1 MEHTVYK
8 VKNQRPAARSRRP
21 RSSREPL
28 DLYFDQARRYPR
40 LTAPQERAALVRLVE
55 LRRERWAALVS
66 LPALRSAVLAAALE
80 AAERSP
86 GELADPT
93 DAALGDPTC
102 TTDPTSVR
110 ALDDCSSPS
119 VELPEG
125 AIDCAYASLVR
136 DDCDR
141 PSSEASPSSLDCPV
155 EPSSISVA
163 EAAFVAR
170 LESLDVDGTIAE
182 RLVDAALAVVRGA
195 PQDELPPEALEGTD
209 PERYY
214 GVIRC
219 AADRYLRARNRFV
232 CSNLRL
238 VAMVA
243 DRYSGRSMALADRVQ
258 EGNLG
263 LIKAVERFDPEHGT
277 RFSTYAVWWIRH
289 AITRALVDRGRTVR
303 IPAHL
308 HAIFTKVRAART
320 ELEGRLGR
328 TARLSE
334 LAEAVELPVGK
345 VRVALEAMSLRS
357 VALDASDGDDEQPS
371 WGDRLGTPAPQAE
384 IDAHLDARR
393 NETLACRALANLG
406 VMERHILERRF
417 ELHGMPRM
425 TLEALGQ
432 HYHLSRERIRQI
444 QNRALA
450 AIRHEVES
458 SPLGGLAFA

>member
-1 MEHTVYK
+1 MEPTVYK
-8 VKNQRPAARSRRP
+8 VKNHKPAARSRRP

-40 LTAPQERAALVRLVE
+40 LSAAQERAALVRLVE

-66 LPALRSAVLAAALE
+66 LPALRPAVLA
-80 AAERSP
+80 
-86 GELADPT
+86 
-93 DAALGDPTC
+93 
-102 TTDPTSVR
+102 
-110 ALDDCSSPS
+110 
-119 VELPEG
+119 
-125 AIDCAYASLVR
+125 I
-136 DDCDR
+136 
-141 PSSEASPSSLDCPV
+141 
-155 EPSSISVA
+155 A
-163 EAAFVAR
+163 EAARQTTSELDDVELEVAEGGAPRCVPTASDAAAASEAALVAR
-170 LESLDVDGTIAE
+170 LESLDVDGTVAE
-182 RLVDAALAVVRGA
+182 RLVDAATAVVRGA
-195 PQDELPPEALEGTD
+195 PQDDLPCGVLAGVGSDELV
-209 PERYY
+209 RYHDR
-214 GVIRC
+214 VHR

-263 LIKAVERFDPEHGT
+263 LIKAVERFDPDHGT

-308 HAIFTKVRAART
+308 HAIFTKVRAVRT

-328 TARLSE
+328 PARLSE
-334 LAEAVELPVGK
+334 LADAVELPVGK
-345 VRVALEAMSLRS
+345 VRVAIEAMSLRA
-357 VALDASDGDDEQPS
+357 VALDASENDDDQPS

-384 IDAHLDARR
+384 IDAQLDACR

-450 AIRHEVES
+450 AIRQEVET
-458 SPLGGLAFA
+458 SPVGGLAFA

>member
-1 MEHTVYK
+1 MEPTVYK
-8 VKNQRPAARSRRP
+8 VKSHKPAARSRRP

-40 LTAPQERAALVRLVE
+40 LSASQERTALVRLVE
-55 LRRERWAALVS
+55 LRRERWTALVS
-66 LPALRSAVLAAALE
+66 LPALRPAVLAAATDP
-80 AAERSP
+80 AER
-86 GELADPT
+86 LAPT
-93 DAALGDPTC
+93 ETDDVFLTAPTGLTPEVSDAD
-102 TTDPTSVR
+102 V
-110 ALDDCSSPS
+110 DDDEPAAADAPCS
-119 VELPEG
+119 EE
-125 AIDCAYASLVR
+125 SL
-136 DDCDR
+136 
-141 PSSEASPSSLDCPV
+141 ST
-155 EPSSISVA
+155 A
-163 EAAFVAR
+163 EAALATQ
-170 LESLDVDGTIAE
+170 LEAFDVDGTIAE
-182 RLVDAALAVVRGA
+182 RLVEAATAAVRGLPQLELPVEALADVS
-195 PQDELPPEALEGTD
+195 PEELGRYH
-209 PERYY
+209 ER
-214 GVIRC
+214 VRC

-263 LIKAVERFDPEHGT
+263 LIKAVERFDPDHGT

-308 HAIFTKVRAART
+308 HAIFTKVRAVRS

-328 TARLSE
+328 PARMSE

-345 VRVALEAMSLRS
+345 VRVAIEAMSLRA
-357 VALDASDGDDEQPS
+357 VALDSSENDDDQPS

-384 IDAHLDARR
+384 IDARLDANR
-393 NETLACRALANLG
+393 NEVLACQALANLG

-417 ELHGMPRM
+417 ELHGVPRM

-450 AIRHEVES
+450 AIRHEVET
-458 SPLGGLAFA
+458 SPVGGLAFA

>member
-1 MEHTVYK
+1 MEPTVYK
-8 VKNQRPAARSRRP
+8 VKNHKPAARSRRP

-40 LTAPQERAALVRLVE
+40 LSASQERAALVRLVE
-55 LRRERWAALVS
+55 LRRERWAALIS
-66 LPALRSAVLAAALE
+66 LPALRPAMLAAAE
-80 AAERSP
+80 AAESAP
-86 GELADPT
+86 AELTEPA
-93 DAALGDPTC
+93 
-102 TTDPTSVR
+102 
-110 ALDDCSSPS
+110 
-119 VELPEG
+119 
-125 AIDCAYASLVR
+125 
-136 DDCDR
+136 
-141 PSSEASPSSLDCPV
+141 PSSELSDASEVVLVTAPEVLLGTPDRSLTAAEDRVGTASRSP
-155 EPSSISVA
+155 
-163 EAAFVAR
+163 EAALAAR
-170 LESLDVDGTIAE
+170 LEALDVDGTIAE
-182 RLVDAALAVVRGA
+182 RLVEAALAAVRGL
-195 PQDELPPEALEGTD
+195 PQLELPAEALVDATAEELEAYH
-209 PERYY
+209 ER
-214 GVIRC
+214 VRC

-263 LIKAVERFDPEHGT
+263 LIKAVERFDPDHGT

-308 HAIFTKVRAART
+308 HAIFTKVRAVRT

-328 TARLSE
+328 PARLSE
-334 LAEAVELPVGK
+334 LAEAVELPVSK
-345 VRVALEAMSLRS
+345 VRVAIEAMSLRA
-357 VALDASDGDDEQPS
+357 VALDSSENDDDQPS

-384 IDAHLDARR
+384 IDAQLDACR

-417 ELHGMPRM
+417 ELRGMPRM

-450 AIRHEVES
+450 AIRHEVET
-458 SPLGGLAFA
+458 SPLSGLAFA

>member
-1 MEHTVYK
+1 MEPMVYK
-8 VKNQRPAARSRRP
+8 VKSQKPAARSRRP

-40 LTAPQERAALVRLVE
+40 LSAAQERAALVRLVE

-66 LPALRSAVLAAALE
+66 LPALRPAMLAAVTE
-80 AAERSP
+80 AAERPEPS
-86 GELADPT
+86 ETDDAFLA
-93 DAALGDPTC
+93 A
-102 TTDPTSVR
+102 PTSPTEVTP
-110 ALDDCSSPS
+110 DDLGVGV
-119 VELPEG
+119 VEEDEAPAVL
-125 AIDCAYASLVR
+125 R
-136 DDCDR
+136 DTQSR
-141 PSSEASPSSLDCPV
+141 ITST
-155 EPSSISVA
+155 A
-163 EAAFVAR
+163 EATLVTE
-170 LESLDVDGTIAE
+170 LEAADVDGTIAE
-182 RLVDAALAVVRGA
+182 RLVDAALAAARGL
-195 PQDELPPEALEGTD
+195 PQLELPAEALANVSAEELEGYH
-209 PERYY
+209 ER
-214 GVIRC
+214 VRI

-263 LIKAVERFDPEHGT
+263 LIKAVERFDPDHGT

-308 HAIFTKVRAART
+308 HAIFTKVRAVRS

-328 TARLSE
+328 PARMTE
-334 LAEAVELPVGK
+334 LADAVELPVGK
-345 VRVALEAMSLRS
+345 VRVAIEAMSLRA
-357 VALDASDGDDEQPS
+357 VALDSSENDDDQPS

-384 IDAHLDARR
+384 IDASLDANR
-393 NETLACRALANLG
+393 NEALACQALANLG

-417 ELHGMPRM
+417 ELHGVPRM

-450 AIRHEVES
+450 AIRHEVET
-458 SPLGGLAFA
+458 SPVGGLALA

>member
-1 MEHTVYK
+1 MEPTVYK
-8 VKNQRPAARSRRP
+8 VKNHKPAARSRRP

-40 LTAPQERAALVRLVE
+40 LSASQERAALVRLVE
-55 LRRERWAALVS
+55 LRCERWTALVS
-66 LPALRSAVLAAALE
+66 LPALRPAVLAAATDP
-80 AAERSP
+80 AERP
-86 GELADPT
+86 TPTETDDAFLTAPTGLTPEVLDAVIDDDDEPAAADAP
-93 DAALGDPTC
+93 
-102 TTDPTSVR
+102 
-110 ALDDCSSPS
+110 CSA
-119 VELPEG
+119 E
-125 AIDCAYASLVR
+125 SL
-136 DDCDR
+136 
-141 PSSEASPSSLDCPV
+141 ST
-155 EPSSISVA
+155 A
-163 EAAFVAR
+163 EAALATQ
-170 LESLDVDGTIAE
+170 LEAFDVDGTIAE
-182 RLVDAALAVVRGA
+182 RLVEAATAAVRGLPQLELPVEALADVS
-195 PQDELPPEALEGTD
+195 PEELG
-209 PERYY
+209 RYY
-214 GVIRC
+214 ERVRC

-263 LIKAVERFDPEHGT
+263 LIKAVERFDPDHGT

-308 HAIFTKVRAART
+308 HAIFTKVRAVRS

-328 TARLSE
+328 PARMSE

-345 VRVALEAMSLRS
+345 VRVAIEAMSLRA
-357 VALDASDGDDEQPS
+357 VALDASENDDDQPS

-384 IDAHLDARR
+384 IDARLDANR
-393 NETLACRALANLG
+393 NEVLACQALANLG

-417 ELHGMPRM
+417 ELHGVPRM

-450 AIRHEVES
+450 AIRHEVET
-458 SPLGGLAFA
+458 SPVSGLAFA

>member
-1 MEHTVYK
+1 MEPTVYK
-8 VKNQRPAARSRRP
+8 IKSHKPAARSRRP

-40 LTAPQERAALVRLVE
+40 LTATQERAALVRLVE

-66 LPALRSAVLAAALE
+66 LPALRPAVLAAVTQ
-80 AAERSP
+80 AAAVTEVS
-86 GELADPT
+86 ETDDAFLA
-93 DAALGDPTC
+93 A
-102 TTDPTSVR
+102 PTSPTEVTPDESVGVVDEHETAE
-110 ALDDCSSPS
+110 ALCE
-119 VELPEG
+119 VL
-125 AIDCAYASLVR
+125 ARIAST
-136 DDCDR
+136 
-141 PSSEASPSSLDCPV
+141 
-155 EPSSISVA
+155 A
-163 EAAFVAR
+163 EAALVAQ
-170 LESLDVDGTIAE
+170 LEASDVDGTIAE
-182 RLVDAALAVVRGA
+182 RLVDAALAAVRGL
-195 PQDELPPEALEGTD
+195 PQVDLPADVLADVSAEELEGYH
-209 PERYY
+209 ER
-214 GVIRC
+214 VRC

-263 LIKAVERFDPEHGT
+263 LIKAVERFDPDHGT

-308 HAIFTKVRAART
+308 HAIFTKVRAVRS

-328 TARLSE
+328 PARLTE
-334 LAEAVELPVGK
+334 LADAVELPVGK
-345 VRVALEAMSLRS
+345 VRVAIEAMSLRA
-357 VALDASDGDDEQPS
+357 VALDSSENDDEQPS
-371 WGDRLGTPAPQAE
+371 WSDRLGTPAPQAE
-384 IDAHLDARR
+384 IDASLDANR
-393 NETLACRALANLG
+393 NEALACQALANLG

-417 ELHGMPRM
+417 ELRGMPRM

-450 AIRHEVES
+450 ALRHEVET
-458 SPLGGLAFA
+458 SPVSGLALA

>member
-1 MEHTVYK
+1 MEPTVYK
-8 VKNQRPAARSRRP
+8 VKNHKPAARSRRP

-40 LTAPQERAALVRLVE
+40 LSASQERAELIRLVE
-55 LRRERWAALVS
+55 LRRERWTALVS
-66 LPALRSAVLAAALE
+66 LPELRSAVLAAAE
-80 AAERSP
+80 AAAPRTAERP
-86 GELADPT
+86 E
-93 DAALGDPTC
+93 
-102 TTDPTSVR
+102 
-110 ALDDCSSPS
+110 PS
-119 VELPEG
+119 VELSDASDAVLVAAPEVLLG
-125 AIDCAYASLVR
+125 APGRSPSEAADT
-136 DDCDR
+136 
-141 PSSEASPSSLDCPV
+141 SSEAAL
-155 EPSSISVA
+155 A
-163 EAAFVAR
+163 TR
-170 LESLDVDGTIAE
+170 LEALDVDGTIAE
-182 RLVDAALAVVRGA
+182 RLVEAALAAARGI
-195 PQDELPPEALEGTD
+195 PQVELPVEVLAGVEADELESYHD
-209 PERYY
+209 R
-214 GVIRC
+214 VRC
-219 AADRYLRARNRFV
+219 TADRYLRARNRFV

-308 HAIFTKVRAART
+308 HAIFTKVRAVRT

-328 TARLSE
+328 PARLSE
-334 LAEAVELPVGK
+334 LAEAVELPVSK
-345 VRVALEAMSLRS
+345 VRVAIEAMSLRA
-357 VALDASDGDDEQPS
+357 VALDASENDDDQPS

-384 IDAHLDARR
+384 IDAQLDACR

-417 ELHGMPRM
+417 ELRGMPRM

-450 AIRHEVES
+450 AIRQEVET

>member
-1 MEHTVYK
+1 MEPTVYK
-8 VKNQRPAARSRRP
+8 VKSQKPAARSRRP

-40 LTAPQERAALVRLVE
+40 LSAAQERAALVRLVE
-55 LRRERWAALVS
+55 LRRERWAALIS
-66 LPALRSAVLAAALE
+66 LPALRSAILAAVTE
-80 AAERSP
+80 AAQRPASHGLAEVDDAFLESKTP
-86 GELADPT
+86 ATDEELDEAVDCAPVDAEAAVSSA
-93 DAALGDPTC
+93 DAAL
-102 TTDPTSVR
+102 
-110 ALDDCSSPS
+110 
-119 VELPEG
+119 
-125 AIDCAYASLVR
+125 
-136 DDCDR
+136 
-141 PSSEASPSSLDCPV
+141 
-155 EPSSISVA
+155 
-163 EAAFVAR
+163 AAQ
-170 LESLDVDGTIAE
+170 LESSDVDGTVAE
-182 RLVDAALAVVRGA
+182 RLVDAALAAVRGQ
-195 PQDELPPEALEGTD
+195 PQSELPTEGLEGV
-209 PERYY
+209 PVEERERYY
-214 GVIRC
+214 AKVRC

-263 LIKAVERFDPEHGT
+263 LIKAVERFDPDHGT

-308 HAIFTKVRAART
+308 HAIFTKVRAVRA

-328 TARLSE
+328 PARLSE
-334 LAEAVELPVGK
+334 LAEAVDLPVSK
-345 VRVALEAMSLRS
+345 VRVAIEAMSLRA
-357 VALDASDGDDEQPS
+357 VALDSSDNDDEQPS

-384 IDAHLDARR
+384 IDAQLDNNR
-393 NETLACRALANLG
+393 NETLACRALDNLG

-417 ELHGMPRM
+417 ELRGMPRM

-450 AIRHEVES
+450 AIRHEVET
-458 SPLGGLAFA
+458 SPVGGLAFA

>member
-8 VKNQRPAARSRRP
+8 VKNHKPAARSRRP

-40 LTAPQERAALVRLVE
+40 LSAPQERAALVRLVE

-66 LPALRSAVLAAALE
+66 LPALRAAVLANAIEASAQAPSEAPEATEADGPLE
-80 AAERSP
+80 SPMTGEAVDLEESLGSP
-86 GELADPT
+86 GAYPGAGVACPSQVAV
-93 DAALGDPTC
+93 AA
-102 TTDPTSVR
+102 
-110 ALDDCSSPS
+110 
-119 VELPEG
+119 
-125 AIDCAYASLVR
+125 
-136 DDCDR
+136 
-141 PSSEASPSSLDCPV
+141 
-155 EPSSISVA
+155 A
-163 EAAFVAR
+163 EAASTEAALVAR
-170 LESLDVDGTIAE
+170 LETLDVDGTVAE
-182 RLVDAALAVVRGA
+182 RLVDAALAAVRGT
-195 PQDELPPEALEGTD
+195 PQTELPGELLADVGPD
-209 PERYY
+209 ERQRYHER
-214 GVIRC
+214 VRC
-219 AADRYLRARNRFV
+219 SADRYLRARNRFV

-308 HAIFTKVRAART
+308 HAIFTKVRAVRT

-328 TARLSE
+328 PARMAE

-345 VRVALEAMSLRS
+345 VRVAIEAMSLRA
-357 VALDASDGDDEQPS
+357 VALDASDNDDDQPS

-384 IDAHLDARR
+384 IDAQMDACR

-417 ELHGMPRM
+417 ELHGVPRM

-450 AIRHEVES
+450 AIRHEVET
-458 SPLGGLAFA
+458 SPVSGLGLA

>member
-1 MEHTVYK
+1 MEPTVYK
-8 VKNQRPAARSRRP
+8 VKSHKPAARSRRP

-40 LTAPQERAALVRLVE
+40 LSAAQERTALVRLVE

-66 LPALRSAVLAAALE
+66 LPALRPAVLA
-80 AAERSP
+80 
-86 GELADPT
+86 
-93 DAALGDPTC
+93 
-102 TTDPTSVR
+102 
-110 ALDDCSSPS
+110 
-119 VELPEG
+119 
-125 AIDCAYASLVR
+125 I
-136 DDCDR
+136 
-141 PSSEASPSSLDCPV
+141 
-155 EPSSISVA
+155 A
-163 EAAFVAR
+163 EAAGQTSREIDETHEVVETGAELRSPAANDAAAASEAALVAR
-170 LESLDVDGTIAE
+170 LESLDVDGTVAE
-182 RLVDAALAVVRGA
+182 RLVDAVAAVARGVAQDDLPAAQLAGVGA
-195 PQDELPPEALEGTD
+195 DELA
-209 PERYY
+209 RYY
-214 GVIRC
+214 DRVRR

-263 LIKAVERFDPEHGT
+263 LIKAVERFDPNHGT

-308 HAIFTKVRAART
+308 HAIFTKVRAVRT

-328 TARLSE
+328 PARLSE
-334 LAEAVELPVGK
+334 LAEAVELPVSK
-345 VRVALEAMSLRS
+345 VRVAIEAMSLRA
-357 VALDASDGDDEQPS
+357 VALDASDNDDDQPS

-384 IDAHLDARR
+384 IDAQLDACR

-450 AIRHEVES
+450 AIRQEVET
-458 SPLGGLAFA
+458 SPVGGLAFA

>member
-1 MEHTVYK
+1 MEHPVYK
-8 VKNQRPAARSRRP
+8 VKNQKPAARSRRP

-40 LTAPQERAALVRLVE
+40 LSAAQERAALVRLVE
-55 LRRERWAALVS
+55 LRRERWTALVS
-66 LPALRSAVLAAALE
+66 LPALRPAMLAAATEAVEQPGPSDTDDAFIATPTSLAAVTAEEPDEDEDVLAAPEVLE
-80 AAERSP
+80 
-86 GELADPT
+86 
-93 DAALGDPTC
+93 DAQ
-102 TTDPTSVR
+102 S
-110 ALDDCSSPS
+110 
-119 VELPEG
+119 
-125 AIDCAYASLVR
+125 R
-136 DDCDR
+136 DT
-141 PSSEASPSSLDCPV
+141 AT
-155 EPSSISVA
+155 A
-163 EAAFVAR
+163 EAALACQ
-170 LESLDVDGTIAE
+170 LESFDVDGTIAE
-182 RLVDAALAVVRGA
+182 RLVEAATAIARGLPQLELPEEALADVSA
-195 PQDELPPEALEGTD
+195 EELA
-209 PERYY
+209 RYY
-214 GVIRC
+214 ERVRLT
-219 AADRYLRARNRFV
+219 AHRYLCARNRFV

-263 LIKAVERFDPEHGT
+263 LIKAVERFDPDHGT

-308 HAIFTKVRAART
+308 HAIFTKVRAVRT

-328 TARLSE
+328 PARLSE

-345 VRVALEAMSLRS
+345 VRVAIEAMSLRA
-357 VALDASDGDDEQPS
+357 VALDSSENDDDQPS

-384 IDAHLDARR
+384 IDARLDANR
-393 NETLACRALANLG
+393 NETLACQALDNLG

-417 ELHGMPRM
+417 ELRGVPRM

-450 AIRHEVES
+450 AIRHEVET
-458 SPLGGLAFA
+458 SPVSGLAFA

>member
-1 MEHTVYK
+1 MEPTVYK
-8 VKNQRPAARSRRP
+8 VKNHKPAARSRRP

-40 LTAPQERAALVRLVE
+40 LSASQERAELIRLVE
-55 LRRERWAALVS
+55 LRRERWTALVS
-66 LPALRSAVLAAALE
+66 LPELRSAVLAAAE
-80 AAERSP
+80 AAAPRTAERPEVLLGAPGRSP
-86 GELADPT
+86 SEAADT
-93 DAALGDPTC
+93 
-102 TTDPTSVR
+102 
-110 ALDDCSSPS
+110 
-119 VELPEG
+119 
-125 AIDCAYASLVR
+125 
-136 DDCDR
+136 
-141 PSSEASPSSLDCPV
+141 SSEAAL
-155 EPSSISVA
+155 A
-163 EAAFVAR
+163 TR
-170 LESLDVDGTIAE
+170 LEALDVDGTIAE
-182 RLVDAALAVVRGA
+182 RLVEAALAAARGI
-195 PQDELPPEALEGTD
+195 PQVELPVEVLAGVEADELESYHD
-209 PERYY
+209 R
-214 GVIRC
+214 VRC
-219 AADRYLRARNRFV
+219 TADRYLRARNRFV

-308 HAIFTKVRAART
+308 HAIFTKVRAVRT

-328 TARLSE
+328 PARLSE
-334 LAEAVELPVGK
+334 LAEAVELPVSK
-345 VRVALEAMSLRS
+345 VRVAIEAMSLRA
-357 VALDASDGDDEQPS
+357 VALDASENDDDQPS

-384 IDAHLDARR
+384 IDAQLDACR

-417 ELHGMPRM
+417 ELRGMPRM

-450 AIRHEVES
+450 AIRQEVET

>member
-1 MEHTVYK
+1 MEPTVYK
-8 VKNQRPAARSRRP
+8 VKSHKPAARSRRP

-40 LTAPQERAALVRLVE
+40 LSAPQERAALVRLVE

-66 LPALRSAVLAAALE
+66 LPALRAAVLANAIEASVQAPGEVLE
-80 AAERSP
+80 ASS
-86 GELADPT
+86 ADGPL
-93 DAALGDPTC
+93 DATVTGVAVDFEESFGPPVC
-102 TTDPTSVR
+102 VACP
-110 ALDDCSSPS
+110 
-119 VELPEG
+119 
-125 AIDCAYASLVR
+125 SLVAVAAAEAA
-136 DDCDR
+136 
-141 PSSEASPSSLDCPV
+141 SSEAAL
-155 EPSSISVA
+155 
-163 EAAFVAR
+163 VAR
-170 LESLDVDGTIAE
+170 LETLDVDGTIAE
-182 RLVDAALAVVRGA
+182 RLVDAALAAARGA
-195 PQDELPPEALEGTD
+195 PQTELPGELVADLGADELQ
-209 PERYY
+209 RYHEW
-214 GVIRC
+214 VRC
-219 AADRYLRARNRFV
+219 SADRYLRARNRFV

-308 HAIFTKVRAART
+308 HAIFTKVRAVRT

-328 TARLSE
+328 PARMTE

-345 VRVALEAMSLRS
+345 VRVAIEAMSLRA
-357 VALDASDGDDEQPS
+357 VALDASDNDDDQPS

-384 IDAHLDARR
+384 IDAQLDACR

-417 ELHGMPRM
+417 ELHGVPRM

-450 AIRHEVES
+450 AIRHEVET
-458 SPLGGLAFA
+458 SPVSGLALA

>member
-8 VKNQRPAARSRRP
+8 VKNQKPAARSRRP

-40 LTAPQERAALVRLVE
+40 LSAPQERAALVRLVE

-66 LPALRSAVLAAALE
+66 LPALRAAVLANAIEASAKAPGEALE
-80 AAERSP
+80 ATEADGLLESSVTGEAVDFDESLGSP
-86 GELADPT
+86 VDFVACP
-93 DAALGDPTC
+93 
-102 TTDPTSVR
+102 
-110 ALDDCSSPS
+110 
-119 VELPEG
+119 
-125 AIDCAYASLVR
+125 SLVAVAAAEAA
-136 DDCDR
+136 
-141 PSSEASPSSLDCPV
+141 SSEAAL
-155 EPSSISVA
+155 
-163 EAAFVAR
+163 VAR
-170 LESLDVDGTIAE
+170 LETLDVDGTVAE
-182 RLVDAALAVVRGA
+182 RLVDAALAAARGA
-195 PQDELPPEALEGTD
+195 AQDELPGEMLADVGPEELARYH
-209 PERYY
+209 ERVR
-214 GVIRC
+214 GS
-219 AADRYLRARNRFV
+219 ADRYLRARNRFV

-308 HAIFTKVRAART
+308 HAIFTKVRAVRT

-328 TARLSE
+328 PARMTE
-334 LAEAVELPVGK
+334 LADAVELPVGK
-345 VRVALEAMSLRS
+345 VRVAIEAMSLRA
-357 VALDASDGDDEQPS
+357 VALDASENDDDQPS

-384 IDAHLDARR
+384 IDAQMDACR

-417 ELHGMPRM
+417 ELHGVPRM

-450 AIRHEVES
+450 AIRHEVET
-458 SPLGGLAFA
+458 SPVSGLALA

>member
-1 MEHTVYK
+1 MEHPVYK
-8 VKNQRPAARSRRP
+8 VKSQKPAARSRRP

-40 LTAPQERAALVRLVE
+40 LSAAQERAELVRLVE
-55 LRRERWAALVS
+55 LRRERWTALVS
-66 LPALRSAVLAAALE
+66 LPELRPAVLAAATE
-80 AAERSP
+80 AAEQP
-86 GELADPT
+86 AATET
-93 DAALGDPTC
+93 DDAFIATP
-102 TTDPTSVR
+102 
-110 ALDDCSSPS
+110 
-119 VELPEG
+119 
-125 AIDCAYASLVR
+125 ASLAVVAPPEPDDDEEVLAAPEVLEDAQRR
-136 DDCDR
+136 DT
-141 PSSEASPSSLDCPV
+141 ET
-155 EPSSISVA
+155 A
-163 EAAFVAR
+163 EAALACQ
-170 LESLDVDGTIAE
+170 LESFDVDGTIAE
-182 RLVDAALAVVRGA
+182 RLVEAATAVARGLPQLELPVEALADVSA
-195 PQDELPPEALEGTD
+195 EELA
-209 PERYY
+209 RYY
-214 GVIRC
+214 DRVRL
-219 AADRYLRARNRFV
+219 AAHRYLCARNRFV

-263 LIKAVERFDPEHGT
+263 LIKAVERFDPDHGT

-308 HAIFTKVRAART
+308 HAIFTKVRAVRS

-328 TARLSE
+328 PARISE
-334 LAEAVELPVGK
+334 LADAVELPVGK
-345 VRVALEAMSLRS
+345 VRVAIEAMSLRA
-357 VALDASDGDDEQPS
+357 VALDSSENDDDQPS

-384 IDAHLDARR
+384 IDARLDANR
-393 NETLACRALANLG
+393 NETLACQALDNLG

-417 ELHGMPRM
+417 ELRGVPRM

-450 AIRHEVES
+450 AIRQEVET
-458 SPLGGLAFA
+458 SPVSGLAFA